1 MEKFLLLVVLAIFA
15 SCVDSSSIEE
25 QEIYGALATGL
36 SSTYSLEEKKADF
49 KEFKKNYGYYHDV
62 ITSDRTFR
70 SAPDFL
76 FLNKF
81 GSHIEVIKE
90 KYGYPYRV
98 EGSNKLYQAGNM
110 EKLDKLQNDIAN
122 RIATIRNDF
131 HHALPTNQNLLDHQ
145 RVIASQLTDQKRIPY
160 DSLSDAFLE
169 SILQSSQEESIQNPD
184 FLMRELDGITGL
196 IPQNFEPSYFKISL
210 DNSLEEKWQK
220 PLIINQ
226 QMNFEEYLK
235 EGTSHPHL
243 AALNFILTFRR
254 FKNEKSYHLTHPL
267 VVFDK
272 GHILPAFAKY
282 TKEGFVINAILPHAR
297 GNGIINYGNSRKIDR
312 SLMFLTA
319 DDFILAYIFKKDFSA
334 ESLKKY
340 LINAQNKTTI
350 LYGLAKTSRWNN
362 SASQKYFFH
371 KSKDIPN
378 SRPSVTEMSAN
389 AWYKLL
395 GKQAK
400 ERDLASS
407 SVKKK

>member
-1 MEKFLLLVVLAIFA
+1 MEKFLLLVALAIFTG
-15 SCVDSSSIEE
+15 CVDSSSIEE
-25 QEIYGALATGL
+25 QEIYGALASGL
-36 SSTYSLEEKKADF
+36 SSTYEPEEKKADF

-81 GSHIEVIKE
+81 NSHIEVIKE

-98 EGSNKLYQAGNM
+98 KGSDQLYQAGNM

-131 HHALPTNQNLLDHQ
+131 NHALPTDQDFRPQQ
-145 RVIASQLTDQKRIPY
+145 RVISSQLTDQKRASY
-160 DSLSDAFLE
+160 DSLSNAFLE
-169 SILQSSQEESIQNPD
+169 SILQASPEESIQNPD

-196 IPQNFEPSYFKISL
+196 IPRNFEPSYFKISL

-220 PLIINQ
+220 PLIINKK
-226 QMNFEEYLK
+226 MNLEEYLK

-254 FKNEKSYHLTHPL
+254 FKKEKAYHLTHPL

-282 TKEGFVINAILPHAR
+282 TKKGFVIHAILPHAR
-297 GNGIINYGNSRKIDR
+297 GNGIINYGESRRIDR

-350 LYGLAKTSRWNN
+350 LYGLAKTTKWNN

-371 KSKDIPN
+371 KSKNIPGN
-378 SRPSVTEMSAN
+378 RPSVTEISAN

-407 SVKKK
+407 LAKQK